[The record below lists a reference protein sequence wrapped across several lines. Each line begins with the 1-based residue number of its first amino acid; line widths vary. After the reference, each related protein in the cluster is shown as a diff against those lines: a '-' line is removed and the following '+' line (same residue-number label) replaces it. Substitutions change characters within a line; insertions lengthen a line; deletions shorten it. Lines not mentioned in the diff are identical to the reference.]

1 MINLHNTPVYPAE
14 PFAPKPDRADMKRSA
29 KNGGPSGARSV
40 LPRLRSRARRAA
52 TWAPLAA
59 LVAFLVYW
67 PIVVF
72 EVQSFTGEGS
82 GAMLSVFSEPGT
94 LRAVAMTFKLAAAD
108 VAIAVLLGTG
118 LAFCAARVHPRWRA
132 VAAIVPLVP
141 LVVPAIAA
149 VIGWI
154 FLLSPRVGYINTLL
168 RELPFF
174 SGARTGPFDIYSFTG
189 IVFVSALL
197 FASFI
202 FLFVSNALKTMG
214 KDLEEAAAVAGASQL
229 RIFLTVT
236 LPQLRPALAYSGGVV
251 ALLALGQFSTVILLS
266 GTAGIDVLTTKMFAK
281 FETFPVPFAEV
292 AALGIPLLLA
302 GVGVMVL
309 QQLFVGDMRRYVSVG
324 GRAQQPAA
332 HAARWWATAAIGA
345 YGVLAVV
352 LPLASLLY
360 TALSPFWSG
369 ALRFDTLT
377 LRNFASVLSNPYLL
391 SAFYTT
397 TVAAV
402 ATVVI
407 VLPLGYLAARILAG
421 RTTAPSAVVKGLDIT
436 LLMTYAFPAILFGF
450 ALLFAYTRPPFMLY
464 GTKTLIIIAY
474 CTIMIPYAARLI
486 LAQLIALGPEPW
498 EASVVSGASNVRT
511 FLQVTLPLLRRS
523 AAAAAAVI
531 CILLFQEFGVSLLVR
546 SASVQ
551 VVGGVLYDQ
560 YLAGS
565 YPNVAV
571 IALLM
576 VLVAVAGVSS
586 LLLVGGGDA
595 LKKLGSADR
604 S

>member
-1 MINLHNTPVYPAE
+1 MPAQSLKE
-14 PFAPKPDRADMKRSA
+14 SQRHSQRATANR
-29 KNGGPSGARSV
+29 PV
-40 LPRLRSRARRAA
+40 LPRLRSRVRRAA
-52 TWAPLAA
+52 TWAPLVV

-67 PIVVF
+67 PVLVF
-72 EVQSFTGEGS
+72 EVQSFSGTGSAGLW
-82 GAMLSVFSEPGT
+82 AVFTEPGT

-108 VAIAVLLGTG
+108 VVLAVLLGTG
-118 LAFCAARVHPRWRA
+118 LAFCAARVSPRWRS
-132 VAAIVPLVP
+132 VAAIVPIVP

-174 SGARTGPFDIYSFTG
+174 SGLRNGPFDIYSFAG

-202 FLFVSNALKTMG
+202 YLFVSNALKTMG
-214 KDLEEAAAVAGASQL
+214 KDLEEAAAVAGASSLQ
-229 RIFLTVT
+229 IFLTVT

-251 ALLALGQFSTVILLS
+251 TLLALGQFSTVILLS
-266 GTAGIDVLTTKMFAK
+266 GTAGIDVLTTKMFSK
-281 FETFPVPFAEV
+281 FETFPVPFGEV

-302 GVGVMVL
+302 GVAVMVL
-309 QQLFVGDMRRYVSVG
+309 QQLLVGDIRRYVSVG
-324 GRAQQPAA
+324 GRAQQAAA
-332 HAARWWATAAIGA
+332 HAPKWWATAAIA
-345 YGVLAVV
+345 VYGLLAVV
-352 LPLASLLY
+352 LPLASLTY
-360 TALSPFWSG
+360 TAFSPFWSG
-369 ALRFDTLT
+369 SLRFDTLT
-377 LRNFASVLSNPYLL
+377 VRNFASVFSNPYLL
-391 SAFYTT
+391 SAFATT
-397 TVAAV
+397 TIAAV
-402 ATVVI
+402 ATIVI

-421 RTTAPSAVVKGLDIT
+421 RTTAPGVVVKGLDVT
-436 LLMTYAFPAILFGF
+436 LLMTYAFPAVLFGF

-498 EASVVSGASNVRT
+498 EASVVSGASGFRT
-511 FLQVTLPLLRRS
+511 FVQVTVPLLRRS

-576 VLVAVAGVSS
+576 VLIAVAGVSS
-586 LLLVGGGDA
+586 LLVVGGGDA
-595 LKKLGSADR
+595 LKKMGADR
-604 S
+604 A